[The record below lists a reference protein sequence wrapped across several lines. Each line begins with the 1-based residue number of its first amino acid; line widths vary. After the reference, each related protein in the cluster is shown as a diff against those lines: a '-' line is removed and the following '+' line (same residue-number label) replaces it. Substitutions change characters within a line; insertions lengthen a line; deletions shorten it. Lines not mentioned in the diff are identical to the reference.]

1 MVDGAQTSLDD
12 AAERAAALDPARS
25 FIVQAPAGS
34 GKTELLIQRYLRLL
48 ATVQEPEQVVAITF
62 TRKAAAEMRRRVQQ
76 ALRAAAA
83 GEPAASEHGAATL
96 GLARAVIE
104 RDRALEWSLLAQPQ
118 RLRIDTLD
126 AFNVWLAQQ
135 LPVLADGVAAA
146 RIVDDGRD
154 YYREAAERTVAA
166 LGEPGAVGAGLQTL
180 LRALHNDFDSLE
192 KMLAALL
199 PKRDQWLRG
208 LVHAEP
214 ATLRETL
221 ERALQRLVD
230 DELDALAREWPAALT
245 PELLLALQHAAQ
257 FVPDLERR
265 ARLAPW
271 LRVDTL
277 PRAGY
282 AALSAWQSAAA
293 LLLTKDGDWRAR
305 ITKTEGFGKDHP
317 AELALVKALLDRL
330 RPRDTLRDRLAAV
343 AQLPDPHYSEQQ
355 WQQIVA
361 LRTVLRQLAAELKV
375 LFAERR
381 SVDFPELALA
391 AQRALGQVDEPSDLL
406 LALDRRL
413 QHLLVDEFQDTS
425 QSQLR
430 LLELLTSGWE
440 EGDGRTLFLVGDPMQ
455 SIYRFRDADMSL
467 FLRAKQTGIGDVRPE
482 SLTLKRN
489 FRSAPQIVD
498 WVNSVF
504 ANVFPP
510 DDRMAA
516 GTAGFRASAAARA
529 PEGAQFVHTYPVRG
543 GEERREIATVV
554 EILGAELARD
564 PEQSIAVLVQ
574 GRAHLA
580 GLRERLQANGWPAHA
595 VEIDELTDQPLAQ
608 DLLGL
613 TRALVHLADRVAWLA
628 VLRAPWCGLEW
639 GDLHALCAGERGRTI
654 WELLH
659 DAERLAPLGAA
670 GRARALR
677 TRAALGAAFAARGA
691 TSLARWI
698 EQAWRL
704 LDGPACLD
712 GPEDLGVAEQ
722 FFALLARS
730 EARGDI
736 DDPATLDALFE
747 RAPPQGDPPRGRGIE
762 IMTMHRAKGLEFDT
776 VVLLG
781 LDRSPGG
788 DDPQALYWLRRVA
801 ADGKEDLLVA
811 PLAADGERDQLATF
825 VQKADQVRN
834 RAERARLLYVATT
847 RARNRLHVVCH
858 LKARETQPA
867 ADTLL
872 THLWP
877 LLVPQFA
884 ALPLA
889 DDAARDG
896 EAAAWQ
902 PILRRL
908 AIAASDPAQP
918 DEAGYVAAETR
929 SVAAARPEFAWAGQA
944 SVHVG
949 TVVHRF
955 LQEIADRGLEHWSAD
970 SVRARVAGFR
980 GELELLGVDGADL
993 PAAAE
998 RVAAALVA
1006 TLEDPQG
1013 RWVLARHEEARS
1025 ELRVTVRTEL
1035 GLEHLRLDRTFVADG
1050 ARWIVDFKTGQ
1061 HEGSDTEA
1069 FLGSEV
1075 ERYRPQLER
1084 YARAIAAFDARPIKI
1099 ALYFPLLKALR
1110 AWAAPDAL

>member
-1 MVDGAQTSLDD
+1 MVDAAQSPADD
-12 AAERAAALDPARS
+12 AAERTAALDPARS

-48 ATVQEPEQVVAITF
+48 ATVDDPEQVVAITF

-76 ALRAAAA
+76 ALRMAAA
-83 GEPAASEHGAATL
+83 GESAASAHGGVTL
-96 GLARAVIE
+96 ALARAVIA
-104 RDRALEWSLLAQPQ
+104 RDRARAWSLVTQPQ
-118 RLRIDTLD
+118 RLRVDTLD

-146 RIVDDGRD
+146 RIVDDGRNL
-154 YYREAAERTVAA
+154 YREAAARTVAS
-166 LGEPGAVGAGLQTL
+166 LGEHGAVAAGLQTL
-180 LRALHNDFDSLE
+180 LRALHNDFDDLE

-199 PKRDQWLRG
+199 PRRDQWLRE
-208 LVHAEP
+208 LARAEP
-214 ATLRETL
+214 STLRATL

-230 DELDALAREWPAALT
+230 DELDALAREWPAELT
-245 PELLLALQHAAQ
+245 SELLSALRHAAR

-265 ARLAPW
+265 AKLAPW
-271 LRVDTL
+271 LDIDTL
-277 PRAGY
+277 PRAGH
-282 AALSAWQSAAA
+282 AALSAWQGAAA
-293 LLLTKDGDWRAR
+293 LLLTKDGTWRAR
-305 ITKTEGFGKDHP
+305 ITKTEGFGPEHR
-317 AELALVKALLDRL
+317 AALDRAKALLDRL
-330 RPRDTLRDRLAAV
+330 RPHDALRERLAAV

-355 WQQIVA
+355 WQQIGA
-361 LRTVLRQLAAELKV
+361 LRTVLLQLAAEIKV
-375 LFAERR
+375 LFTERR
-381 SVDFPELALA
+381 CVDFPELALA
-391 AQRALGQVDEPSDLL
+391 AQRALGQVDEPSELL

-425 QSQLR
+425 RSQLE

-455 SIYRFRDADMSL
+455 SIYRFRNADMSL
-467 FLRAKQTGIGDVRPE
+467 FLRTKQLGIGHVRLA

-498 WVNSVF
+498 WVNGVF
-504 ANVFPP
+504 AQVFPP
-510 DDRMAA
+510 DDRMAS
-516 GTAGFRASAAARA
+516 GTAGFRASVAARA
-529 PEGAQFVHTYPVRG
+529 PVGAQLVHTYPVRG

-554 EILGAELARD
+554 EILGAELARN

-580 GLRERLQANGWPAHA
+580 GLRERLRANGWPAHA
-595 VEIDELTDQPLAQ
+595 VEIDELTDLPLAQ

-639 GDLHALCAGERGRTI
+639 ADLHTLCDGARDRAI

-659 DAERLAPLGAA
+659 DAERLAQLGAEA
-670 GRARALR
+670 QARVLR
-677 TRAALGAAFAARGA
+677 TRAALTAALADRGA
-691 TSLARWI
+691 MSLGRWV
-698 EQAWRL
+698 EHAWRL

-712 GPEDLGVAEQ
+712 APEDVGVAEQ
-722 FFALLARS
+722 FFALLARV
-730 EARGDI
+730 EARGDV
-736 DDPATLDALFE
+736 DDPATLDGLLE

-781 LDRSPGG
+781 LDRAPGG

-801 ADGKEDLLVA
+801 ADGDEDLLLA
-811 PLAADGERDQLATF
+811 PLAVDGERDRVATF
-825 VQKADQVRN
+825 VQKADQIRN

-847 RARNRLHVVCH
+847 RARDRLHVVCH
-858 LKARETQPA
+858 LRADQEQPT

-872 THLWP
+872 VHLWP
-877 LLVPQFA
+877 LLAPRFA
-884 ALPLA
+884 ALPPA
-889 DDAARDG
+889 TDSVSGR
-896 EAAAWQ
+896 EPKVWQ

-908 AIAASDPAQP
+908 TLAP
-918 DEAGYVAAETR
+918 GAAEPLCDDARATAEPPV
-929 SVAAARPEFAWAGQA
+929 VAAARPEFAWAAQA

-955 LQEIADRGLEHWSAD
+955 LQQIADRWLEHWSVEA
-970 SVRARVAGFR
+970 VRARVAGFR
-980 GELELLGVDGADL
+980 GELELLGVDRADL
-993 PAAAE
+993 PVAAE
-998 RVAAALVA
+998 RVVAALVA
-1006 TLEDPQG
+1006 ALEDPQG
-1013 RWVLARHEEARS
+1013 RWLLARHDEARS
-1025 ELRVTVRTEL
+1025 ELRVTVRSEL

-1050 ARWIVDFKTGQ
+1050 ARWIVDFKTGE
-1061 HEGSDTEA
+1061 HEGGDVEA
-1069 FLGSEV
+1069 FLASEV

-1084 YARAIAAFDARPIKI
+1084 YARALAAFDPRPIKI

-1110 AWAAPDAL
+1110 AWAPPDAL